1 MGMKLLSAE
10 ESKRNA
16 FEGNKW
22 MFLDTL
28 DEKTWRELLSEFNLE
43 VRSETKL

>member
-16 FEGNKW
+16 FVGKKW
-22 MFLDTL
+22 MFLNTL
-28 DEKTWRELLSEFNLE
+28 DEKE
-43 VRSETKL
+43 